1 MKPVSRRSFLRLA
14 ALGLGGLSLRPL
26 RPLFHLPEFPSS
38 ERLGRV
44 VVGRAEV
51 RAAPDVD
58 SQTIK
63 YLYEDAVV
71 PWLREMAG
79 KSQYRFNQ
87 RWVETPEGYIWSP
100 YLQFTR
106 LNFNQ
111 PLAELPEA
119 SEGPGVWVEVTVP
132 YVNVILDNPPPRG
145 PSLKEWVSSGNTPR
159 LYYSQVMW
167 VDLIRTDETG
177 QVWYRIKE
185 QFGSYGDIFWGP
197 AEAFRPISTEEIS
210 PIHPDVEDKRV
221 VVDVTYQTLSCFE
234 GEREVYFARISTGGK
249 FDASGNPSDKWSTPL
264 GTFRIWRKAVSTH
277 MSGGAA
283 GGGWDVSGVAW
294 TTLFTSNG
302 VAVHS
307 TYWHNNYG
315 VPMSRGCVNALP
327 EDAKWVFRWTLP
339 HTDYD
344 PGNLVVSWPGGTQVQ
359 VVER

>member
-1 MKPVSRRSFLRLA
+1 MKMLSRRRFLHLA
-14 ALGLGGLSLRPL
+14 ALSLGGLALRPL
-26 RPLFHLPEFPSS
+26 RPLFQLPEFPPA

-51 RAAPDVD
+51 RSAPDSKSDTV
-58 SQTIK
+58 K
-63 YLYEDAVV
+63 YLYEDTVV
-71 PWLREMAG
+71 PWLRELVG
-79 KSQYRFNQ
+79 KSEFRFNQ
-87 RWVETPEGYIWSP
+87 RWVETPEGYVWSP

-106 LNFNQ
+106 LKLNQ
-111 PLAELPEA
+111 PLKDLPQT
-119 SEGPGVWVEVTVP
+119 SEEPGLWVEVTVP
-132 YVNVILDNPPPRG
+132 YVNVALHNPPPRG
-145 PSLKEWVSSGNTPR
+145 PSLKEWVANGHSPR
-159 LYYSQVMW
+159 LYYSQVLW
-167 VDLIRTDETG
+167 LDEVRVDESG
-177 QVWYRIKE
+177 QVWYRLKE
-185 QFGSYGDIFWGP
+185 RFGSYGDIFWGP
-197 AEAFRPISTEEIS
+197 AEAFRPINAEEIS
-210 PIHPDVEDKRV
+210 PINPEAEEKRV

-234 GEREVYFARISTGGK
+234 GNREVYFARISTGGK

-339 HTDYD
+339 QVDYD
-344 PGNLVVSWPGGTQVQ
+344 PGNLIVEWPGGTQVQ
-359 VVER
+359 VIER